1 MNHTTLQLEKLTC
14 PSCMQKIIDTVN
26 DLAGVEQTKILFD
39 RSKARVFYNETVIS
53 ENNII
58 NKIVQIGY
66 DAKAVKK

>member
-39 RSKARVFYNETVIS
+39 RSKARDRKSTRLNS
-53 ENNII
+53 SH
-58 NKIVQIGY
+58 
-66 DAKAVKK
+66 

>member
-39 RSKARVFYNETVIS
+39 RSKARVFFDEALIS
-53 ENNII
+53 EREIMQEII
-58 NKIVQIGY
+58 ELGY
-66 DAKAVKK
+66 DVTKID

>member
-1 MNHTTLQLEKLTC
+1 MDHTTLQLEKLTC
-14 PSCMQKIIDTVN
+14 PSCMQKITDTVN
-26 DLAGVEQTKILFD
+26 EMKGVENTKILFD
-39 RSKARVFYNETVIS
+39 RSKARVFYNEAVIS

>member
-1 MNHTTLQLEKLTC
+1 
-14 PSCMQKIIDTVN
+14 MQKIIDTVN

-39 RSKARVFYNETVIS
+39 RSKARVFYNEAVIS